1 MTTTRFL
8 AVATGLLVLAGCGDS
23 GGGDD
28 RGSATSAPRP
38 ATSKPAVEKD
48 PASAIKVLESKLI
61 YLPDQTGGNFYV
73 AFVRVRNTSKEVAIN
88 VGGQLSVKSPTGQLV
103 KSVNPTEINVL
114 PGQEGLIDEEAMDL
128 PTVVKNAK
136 LDFRLTVED
145 FRAGPAVSPVS
156 FSKTAYSKGEFGG
169 CKISGTVSNTFSEK
183 KDDLQLRVAGFS
195 EGKLVTGGFTYVD
208 TVFPKQDATF
218 EVSIYGAAA
227 CPKRVDRIG
236 VYPNLGD
243 DKIFNP

>member
-1 MTTTRFL
+1 MRTTRFL

-28 RGSATSAPRP
+28 RGSATSAPKP
-38 ATSKPAVEKD
+38 ATSEPAVDKD
-48 PASAIKVLESKLI
+48 PASATKMLESKLI

-88 VGGQLSVKSPTGQLV
+88 VGGQLSVKTPAGQLV

-114 PGQEGLIDEEAMDL
+114 PGQEGLIDESMDL
-128 PTVVKNAK
+128 PIVVKNAK
-136 LDFRLTVED
+136 LDFRLTVEN
-145 FRAGPAVSPVS
+145 FRDGPAVSPVS
-156 FSKTAYSKGEFGG
+156 SSKTAYSKDEYGG

-183 KDDLQLRVAGFS
+183 KENLQVRVAGFS
-195 EGKLVTGGFTYVD
+195 EGKLVTGGLTYVD

-227 CPKRVDRIG
+227 CPKRVDQIA

-243 DKIFNP
+243 DKIFTP